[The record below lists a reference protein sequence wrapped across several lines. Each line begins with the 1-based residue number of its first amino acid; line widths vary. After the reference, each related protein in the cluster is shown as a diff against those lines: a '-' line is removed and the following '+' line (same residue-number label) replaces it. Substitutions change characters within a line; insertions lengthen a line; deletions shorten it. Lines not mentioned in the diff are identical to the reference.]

1 MPFAGIHV
9 LVIHDDQRERQ
20 FVRDALEC
28 WGAIVTAT
36 TADGAAR
43 VGLIADVIVCD
54 LETMEDAGETVVERL
69 WRAHIEHAR
78 RVPTVT
84 LVPRERPLAGS
95 ALEADLYRRLTKP
108 LDASELQ
115 MTVWQLTRTPA
126 PTEPRPGGEA
136 DLPPGGSG

>member
-9 LVIHDDQRERQ
+9 LVIDDDQRERQ

-54 LETMEDAGETVVERL
+54 LETMEDAGEAVVGRL
-69 WRAHIEHAR
+69 WRAHIQRAR
-78 RVPTVT
+78 PVPTVT
-84 LVPRERPLAGS
+84 LVPPERPLASS

-115 MTVWQLTRTPA
+115 MTVWQLTRTPPPA
-126 PTEPRPGGEA
+126 ESLPGGGT
-136 DLPPGGSG
+136 DLPPGASA